1 MWWWCKIRSWVITKE
16 MAIHL
21 ERAWKFS
28 SNFMTVH
35 IVVEP
40 FVHKQQSWTS
50 LWQYIKSQAITK
62 VTWKHSGKLW
72 NSEKSVAF
80 ILWGLI
86 SWLLKYY
93 SLYIKMVDL
102 STYWH
107 YNLDVIPQIKSLSI
121 FCFYWI
127 FFFLTIF
134 STVRTYVVMFSW
146 PWLSIIFLSTTT
158 SISTLSLWLCWFF
171 IRTALLFLGM
181 NLYSS
186 GRIKM
191 SPSGG
196 LGMSE

>member
-1 MWWWCKIRSWVITKE
+1 MWWWCKIRRCVIAKE

-28 SNFMTVH
+28 SNFILSLRHLFIHSNRGPHCGSILNLRQSLKSLGNTVENRKISGIH
-35 IVVEP
+35 PLGTNFMVVEILQS
-40 FVHKQQSWTS
+40 VHKNGGPISVLTLQS
-50 LWQYIKSQAITK
+50 LR
-62 VTWKHSGKLW
+62 
-72 NSEKSVAF
+72 
-80 ILWGLI
+80 
-86 SWLLKYY
+86 
-93 SLYIKMVDL
+93 
-102 STYWH
+102 
-107 YNLDVIPQIKSLSI
+107 I

-158 SISTLSLWLCWFF
+158 SVSTLSLWLCWFF